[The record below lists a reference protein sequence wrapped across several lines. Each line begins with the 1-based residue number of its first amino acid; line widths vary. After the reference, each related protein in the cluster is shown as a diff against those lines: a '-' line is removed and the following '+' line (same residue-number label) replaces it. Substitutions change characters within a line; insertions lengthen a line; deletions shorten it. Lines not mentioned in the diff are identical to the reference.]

1 MLGSEG
7 TIYGSYILPPCSS
20 EIEFRL
26 QARCLSVNFLIKF
39 TKFLIHQAASLS
51 PGSSF
56 FCEYNLTWLM
66 YWAEQGFVCGELI
79 LLEVTDTALPG
90 VLYGTVIQ

>member
-1 MLGSEG
+1 MGVLSFH
-7 TIYGSYILPPCSS
+7 TVVQRLN
-20 EIEFRL
+20 FRL
-26 QARCLSVNFLIKF
+26 QARCLSINFLIKF
-39 TKFLIHQAASLS
+39 TKFLIHRAILLS

-56 FCEYNLTWLM
+56 FCEYSLTWLM
-66 YWAEQGFVCGELI
+66 YRAEQGFVCGELI